1 MNVVLFGPPGA
12 GKGTQAKELAKH
24 YQIPHISTGDI
35 LRANVRDG
43 TELGREAKEY
53 MDKGELVPDEVLIG
67 IIKDRLTESDCKAG
81 YLLDGYPRTVPQ
93 ADALSGILDDIRMP
107 LEVVLN
113 IDVADEELIT
123 RLCGR
128 YMCTCG
134 ESYHI
139 KFNPPKN
146 EGVCDA
152 CGAQLYQ
159 RDDDKEDVIGQ
170 RLDSY
175 KGKTQPLI
183 DYYKDKGILVNID
196 GTGEIGRVFSDIC
209 EVLDQYK

>member
-43 TELGREAKEY
+43 TELGKEAKGY
-53 MDKGELVPDEVLIG
+53 MDRGELVPDEVLIG
-67 IIKDRLTESDCKAG
+67 IIKNRLTEDDCKAG

-93 ADALSGILDDIRMP
+93 ADALSEILDEINMP
-107 LEVVLN
+107 LEAVLN
-113 IDVADEELIT
+113 IEVADEELVT

-128 YMCTCG
+128 FMCNCG
-134 ESYHI
+134 ESYHV
-139 KFNPPKN
+139 KFNPPEK

-152 CGAQLYQ
+152 CGADLYQ
-159 RDDDKEDVIGQ
+159 RDDDKEDVIRQ
-170 RLDSY
+170 RLESY
-175 KGKTQPLI
+175 KEKTQPLI
-183 DYYKDKGILVNID
+183 DYYNEKDLLVNID
-196 GTGEIGRVFSDIC
+196 GAGEIGRVFSDIC